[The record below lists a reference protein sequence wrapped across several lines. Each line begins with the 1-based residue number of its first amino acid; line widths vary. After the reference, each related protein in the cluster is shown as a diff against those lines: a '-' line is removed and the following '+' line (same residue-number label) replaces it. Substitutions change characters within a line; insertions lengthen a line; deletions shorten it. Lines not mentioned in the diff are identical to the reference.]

1 MNTNSSASDTGLP
14 ISTPAPLCAAAEAMS
29 ATDLEFATT
38 FVRLSPA
45 AKVVAERVLRE
56 LVAEREGRAP
66 TRLVQLFHSWKSMDA
81 ACAAA
86 EAAGDG
92 GPSLRTMQAARARI
106 LDQMFREVGP
116 EPIC

>member
-1 MNTNSSASDTGLP
+1 MNNRISAADTGLP
-14 ISTPAPLCAAAEAMS
+14 DALPAPVFAAPAA
-29 ATDLEFATT
+29 DLEFATAFLT
-38 FVRLSPA
+38 LPPA
-45 AKVVAERVLRE
+45 TKAFAERFIRE
-56 LVAEREGRAP
+56 LAAEREGRAR
-66 TRLVQLFHSWKSMDA
+66 TRLVQLFHSWKSIDA
-81 ACAAA
+81 ACMRA